1 MNSPN
6 SPPGHPHADGR
17 ARVQSPLPAQPVDP
31 IERWIPLG
39 LKLLGLFVC
48 GLLLYQAADSASAFP
63 PYPPALLYYLYYVGI
78 ITPLHEG
85 GHFLFMF
92 FGRILHI
99 FGGSF
104 WQVATPLILFAA
116 AVRQKSYLAN
126 IWLSLAGTHWISLSP
141 YIYDAP
147 FRSLPLLGGDKS
159 GHDWYNLLIHWQML
173 DDAAAISDFVYY
185 TGIILGIAGLISG
198 IVFAIIGFIKSPRTK
213 PIETLL

>member
-1 MNSPN
+1 MNPEEWGAQRSHKSFRIGERN
-6 SPPGHPHADGR
+6 VLPP
-17 ARVQSPLPAQPVDP
+17 QPVDP
-31 IERWIPLG
+31 IERWFPLG

-48 GLLLYQAADSASAFP
+48 GLLLYQAAESASAFP

-99 FGGSF
+99 LGGSF
-104 WQVATPLILFAA
+104 WQVMTPLILFAVA
-116 AVRQKSYLAN
+116 ARQKSYLAN
-126 IWLSLAGTHWISLSP
+126 IWLILAGTHWISLSP

-185 TGIILGIAGLISG
+185 TGIVLGIVGLTSG
-198 IVFAIIGFIKSPRTK
+198 VVFAILGFLKSPHVKTIQ
-213 PIETLL
+213 PLE